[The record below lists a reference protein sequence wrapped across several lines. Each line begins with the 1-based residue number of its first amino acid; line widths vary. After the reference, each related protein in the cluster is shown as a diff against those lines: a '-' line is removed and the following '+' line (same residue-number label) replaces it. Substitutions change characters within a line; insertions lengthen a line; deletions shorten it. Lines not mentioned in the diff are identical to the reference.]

1 VIAVVGLG
9 LITGLIKPKAAFA
22 IIGTFVLG
30 IVASPFIEAIFEV
43 LPSWIGV
50 VALILFILAVIRAAF
65 ELLLGARATD
75 HVVGGLALDVI
86 RGVFRI
92 FFLPFRIIGWLLFR
106 RTAVRGVR

>member
-1 VIAVVGLG
+1 M
-9 LITGLIKPKAAFA
+9 
-22 IIGTFVLG
+22 GTFVLG
-30 IVASPFIEAIFEV
+30 IAVSPFIEAIFEA

-50 VALILFILAVIRAAF
+50 LALILFSLAVIRAAF

-92 FFLPFRIIGWLLFR
+92 LFLPFRIIGWLLFR
-106 RTAVRGVR
+106 LTAVRGVR